1 MPIMLYCNW
10 TVKPWITWMVE
21 NAVGLQAFQGQAIIN
36 QVPQPPS
43 ISMRSS
49 HATGVWFSIDPVIMQ
64 MEIWN
69 QYLVPTIMLRGGNII
84 NYDAAYLCQWS
95 SILGSVF
102 YFLYRVPMTHCKDIN
117 ILHHLLTNFGVS
129 TNEYS
134 ILKEL
139 NLGKYPLAEKSCEH
153 QIPNLS
159 SSHL

>member
-1 MPIMLYCNW
+1 MTRSNLEAIKRDKQAMPIMLYCNW
-10 TVKPWITWMVE
+10 TVKPCITWMVE

-43 ISMRSS
+43 ISTHSS

-117 ILHHLLTNFGVS
+117 ILHHLLTNLESLPMNTAFLKSWTWVS
-129 TNEYS
+129 
-134 ILKEL
+134 I
-139 NLGKYPLAEKSCEH
+139 H
-153 QIPNLS
+153 
-159 SSHL
+159 

>member
-1 MPIMLYCNW
+1 
-10 TVKPWITWMVE
+10 
-21 NAVGLQAFQGQAIIN
+21 
-36 QVPQPPS
+36 
-43 ISMRSS
+43 MRSS

-84 NYDAAYLCQWS
+84 NYDAAYLCQLS
-95 SILGSVF
+95 SILDSVF
-102 YFLYRVPMTHCKDIN
+102 YFLYRVPITHCKDIN
-117 ILHHLLTNFGVS
+117 ILHHLVTNFEVS

-139 NLGKYPLAEKSCEH
+139 NLGKWPLAEKSCEH

-159 SSHL
+159 SSQL